1 MRGKMKQLKGSERT
15 YLRGLAHHLKPVVLV
30 GEQGVTDTLIQATN
44 EALDLH
50 ELIKVKFNSFK
61 EQKKI
66 LAQEIEERTQSEM
79 IGMIG
84 HIAMFYRQQPD
95 QDKRKIQLPKRA
107 QGEAA

>member
-1 MRGKMKQLKGSERT
+1 MENRA
-15 YLRGLAHHLKPVVLV
+15 LR
-30 GEQGVTDTLIQATN
+30 IRSFQATN

-84 HIAMFYRQQPD
+84 HIVTMFYRQQPD